1 MIPSATQV
9 ALAKWVIND
18 FTTRLY
24 IRQIMCKISL
34 HVSPKTNMSFYK
46 RVKMISMHN

>member
-24 IRQIMCKISL
+24 IRQMRKISQ

-46 RVKMISMHN
+46 RVQMISMHN